1 MSQGLK
7 LVLLGAEILT
17 VVSAAIVALHPNIL
31 YSTVALL
38 FALTGIAVMFLYAG
52 ADFIAG
58 AQVVVYIGGV
68 TILILFAIMLTHW
81 LYKIKF
87 RDIRNAMLIPAAVAG
102 LALIP
107 PLFTGLRELSRIIG
121 AEPPANP
128 DVFSIIPKTDLIG
141 KALLSNYLLPFETIT
156 VLLLG
161 ALVGA
166 VMLARPK

>member
-17 VVSAAIVALHPNIL
+17 VASAAIVALHPNIL
-31 YSTVALL
+31 YSAIALL
-38 FALTGIAVMFLYAG
+38 FAFFGVAIMFLYAG
-52 ADFIAG
+52 ADFVAA
-58 AQVVVYIGGV
+58 AQIIIYIGGV
-68 TILILFAIMLTHW
+68 TILVLFAIMLTQW
-81 LYKIKF
+81 LYKTKF
-87 RDIRNAMLIPAAVAG
+87 RDVRNRMLIPAAVAG

-107 PLFTGLRELSRIIG
+107 PLFTGLRELSKIVR
-121 AEPPANP
+121 AAPPANP
-128 DVFSIIPKTDLIG
+128 DVFSLIPKTELIG
-141 KALLSNYLLPFETIT
+141 HALLGNYLLPFETIT